1 MAARRFRSRTA
12 EPSATDGF
20 ALAELLVSVLIM
32 AVLMRMASSLH
43 AFGSEERLSFADQYL
58 RCQSEALLRGAYVTY
73 FDEEG
78 NTRSEIRIN
87 GQGNINRARTITFD
101 ENKEELVIELGPGR
115 LLEH

>member
-1 MAARRFRSRTA
+1 M
-12 EPSATDGF
+12 P
-20 ALAELLVSVLIM
+20 LAVKNVS
-32 AVLMRMASSLH
+32 H
-43 AFGSEERLSFADQYL
+43 L
-58 RCQSEALLRGAYVTY
+58 RIRGAYVTY

-78 NTRSEIRIN
+78 NTRPEIRIN